1 MGFCSTRQYELFMK
15 QAPLFEQMIIED
27 GIILFKFWFSINME
41 VQRHRI
47 EDRLSDPLK
56 QWKVSPVD
64 LLAQEKWDD
73 FTKYKNIMYERTSTP
88 YSPWVVIKGNIREV
102 ARIAAMRYMLY
113 HIDYDEK
120 SPELGPPSA
129 DVLWVHEP
137 GKSY

>member
-1 MGFCSTRQYELFMK
+1 MK
-15 QAPLFEQMIIED
+15 QAPLFEQMITED

-73 FTKYKNIMYERTSTP
+73 FTKYKNIMYERTSKP

-113 HIDYDEK
+113 HIDYDGK
-120 SPELGPPSA
+120 SPELGPPSEE
-129 DVLWVHEP
+129 VLWVHEP
-137 GKSY
+137 ERI